1 MLIPEIFDPENEGQG
16 WTDLTTATVPRLYHG
31 MALLLLD
38 GRVWTANDTPNQC
51 QPELR
56 TEIYQPDYFSASIT
70 RPTISGNVTVNGG
83 YGGTITIPTPN
94 PTDIS
99 RVSLVRLTTMTHH
112 YSTDMRLIWLQ
123 ITNRGASTITVSA
136 PLNANLAPPGYYMI
150 HVWIIHLFL
159 QLHG

>member
-1 MLIPEIFDPENEGQG
+1 MVWHYYSLMDAFGQQG
-16 WTDLTTATVPRLYHG
+16 S
-31 MALLLLD
+31 
-38 GRVWTANDTPNQC
+38 TPNQC
-51 QPELR
+51 QPELC

-123 ITNRGASTITVSA
+123 ITNRGAR
-136 PLNANLAPPGYYMI
+136 YY
-150 HVWIIHLFL
+150 
-159 QLHG
+159 HGICTA